1 MLEMKN
7 TAAKV
12 MMFLGLINKTFV
24 AAEQE
29 FCLAELSL

>member
-7 TAAKV
+7 TAAK
-12 MMFLGLINKTFV
+12 MMIFLSLINKPFV

-29 FCLAELSL
+29 FCQAELSL